1 MTLLEKFPDPF
12 SPRQIQ
18 KDILDEIEVNLQSGY
33 KKIVI
38 CAPTGVGKSLVGAT
52 ISNYFDSSFTV
63 TASKHLQDQYIKDI
77 PFLKPVK
84 GKQNFP
90 CLKLMDAE
98 KVDEDREC
106 NEVGINL

>member
-1 MTLLEKFPDPF
+1 MTLLDKFPDPF

-18 KDILDEIEVNLQSGY
+18 QDILDEIELNLKSGY

-52 ISNYFDSSFTV
+52 VSNYFDSSFTV

-77 PFLKPVK
+77 SFLKPVK

-90 CLKLMDAE
+90 LLVFALLHD
-98 KVDEDREC
+98 
-106 NEVGINL
+106 LL